1 MKHSNVAIFVPHNGC
16 PHNCSFCNQREI
28 TGQQSQPCTNDVKNA
43 ITIARE
49 SLKENTKNAEI
60 AFFGG
65 SFTAID
71 KTYMESLLSAAAP
84 VVKSGEF
91 AGIRISTRPD
101 AIDSEVLNTLHKY
114 GVTAIELGAQSMNDE
129 VLAANE
135 RGHTRA
141 DIINSSK
148 MISEDGFSLGL
159 QMMTGLYKSN
169 DERDRESACEIA
181 DLNPDTVRIYPTV
194 VIKGTELYELYRSKD
209 YQPQTLEDA
218 VKLCAELLL
227 YFENRHINV
236 IRLGLHDSD
245 SLREGMA
252 AGAFHPAFRE
262 LCESEIMY
270 SNCIKELEKS
280 GIHKG
285 TIEVYVNP
293 RSVSRFVGQKRKNID
308 RLNRLGFNVI
318 VRQEMRLE
326 RYEVKL
332 RQVPMM

>member
-28 TGQQSQPCTNDVKNA
+28 TGQQTQPCVCDVEE
-43 ITIARE
+43 TIETARK

-71 KTYMESLLSAAAP
+71 RAYMESLLSAAAP
-84 VVKSGEF
+84 SVKSGEF

-101 AIDSEVLNTLHKY
+101 AIDGEILDTLHRY

-135 RGHTRA
+135 RGHTKE
-141 DIINSSK
+141 DVVTSSR
-148 MISEDGFSLGL
+148 MITEAGFSLGL
-159 QMMTGLYKSN
+159 QMMTGLYKSSN
-169 DERDRESACEIA
+169 ELDRESAYEIA
-181 DLNPDTVRIYPTV
+181 ALNPDTVRIYPTV
-194 VIKGTELYELYRSKD
+194 VIKGTELYNLYKTKE
-209 YQPQTLEDA
+209 YTPQTLNDA
-218 VKLCAELLL
+218 IKLCSELLMF
-227 YFENRHINV
+227 FEERNINV

-245 SLREGMA
+245 SLRDGMA

-270 SNCIKELEKS
+270 NSCVQALEKN
-280 GIHKG
+280 GIHSG
-285 TIEVYVNP
+285 TAEIFVNP
-293 RSVSRFVGQKRKNID
+293 RSVSRFIGQKRENIERLKN
-308 RLNRLGFNVI
+308 LGINAI
-318 VRQEMRLE
+318 VRQDIRLSK
-326 RYEVKL
+326 YEVRVL
-332 RQVPMM
+332 DASH